1 MQCAHHA
8 ELCLAG
14 SAAVPSRRSFKND
27 NVVVHSS
34 VITVGSVHRS

>member
-14 SAAVPSRRSFKND
+14 SAAVYGNFE
-27 NVVVHSS
+27 NVNFVVHSS
-34 VITVGSVHRS
+34 VISVGSVLRS